1 MPTAATCM
9 RKLMMTLAAPGR
21 DHCGTR
27 DPPLVFRARARPRG
41 GAEALR
47 EDVQGIVS
55 APTAAHGAAK
65 KASMGPAA
73 REVLREGR
81 RDVTARALV
90 MTSTTTRTCSRKLV
104 MTSTAKCSRKLA
116 VTQMAKGSRS
126 SRALVMTS
134 TAKCSRA
141 LLKISTAGLPG
152 DLAVRPAAPAAR
164 RGRALH
170 VVAQDGAAQLALY
183 AE

>member
-1 MPTAATCM
+1 
-9 RKLMMTLAAPGR
+9 MTLTAPGR

-90 MTSTTTRTCSRKLV
+90 MTST
-104 MTSTAKCSRKLA
+104 
-116 VTQMAKGSRS
+116 
-126 SRALVMTS
+126 
-134 TAKCSRA
+134 AKCSRA

>member
-1 MPTAATCM
+1 
-9 RKLMMTLAAPGR
+9 MTLTAPGR

-104 MTSTAKCSRKLA
+104 MTSTAKCSR
-116 VTQMAKGSRS
+116 
-126 SRALVMTS
+126 
-134 TAKCSRA
+134 A